1 MQSRQHILERLKGLE
16 ISQYEALAKEWEAWW
31 KELSLEELNRYW
43 SDVCDC
49 ALFLGL
55 SMEELAHVGTPLAF
69 ENVHLIEMAMLAVWQ
84 ARRLAE
90 LRDTY
95 AQKTTP
101 IQA

>member
-1 MQSRQHILERLKGLE
+1 MQSKQHILERLKGLE
-16 ISQYEALAKEWEAWW
+16 ISQYEALAKEFDAWW
-31 KELSLEELNRYW
+31 KPLSLEELNRYW

-49 ALFLGL
+49 ALSLGL
-55 SMEELAHVGTPLAF
+55 SIEELAQLDTPLAN
-69 ENVHLIEMAMLAVWQ
+69 ENVRVIQMAMLAVWQ
-84 ARRLAE
+84 ARKLAE